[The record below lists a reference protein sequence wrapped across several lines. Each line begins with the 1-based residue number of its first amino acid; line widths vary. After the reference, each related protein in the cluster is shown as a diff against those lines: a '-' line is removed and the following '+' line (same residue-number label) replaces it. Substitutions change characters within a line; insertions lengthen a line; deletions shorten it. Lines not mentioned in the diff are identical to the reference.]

1 MISLKHLFA
10 LAIAASM
17 IPGAFPVS
25 RARAD
30 VPAPGVESAIIVD
43 IIAPIRSLPAADG
56 LLHLVYELLLV
67 NPSAVAVTIESME
80 VIDGEDGALMEELS
94 GPDLGAALRHGLFG
108 DQGTTLLPSRSAL
121 VFVDAAV
128 PPPGPRS
135 LKHRISTSQSLVA
148 AEAIELGGLLVEPP
162 QEVSPAVT
170 FVTAAVAV
178 DLSPVAAL
186 APPLRGENWLIFRG
200 CCDLATSHRGTATAY
215 DGRLFVAERF
225 AIDFAQADG
234 EGRLIAGLGN
244 ELSSYASYGE
254 PVYAVADGTVVS
266 AHDGAPDQVP
276 GALPTGMSAETAGG
290 NAVIIDI
297 GEGRFAFYAHLK
309 PGSVS
314 VAVGDRVT
322 SGQQIGQLGNS
333 GRSFAP
339 HLHFHVM
346 DAASPLAADGLPYVF
361 TDFSGQGVLGAD
373 GLVRALQGQNA
384 PLDRSNLVGAER
396 RVHPLNG
403 QVVGFE

>member
-1 MISLKHLFA
+1 
-10 LAIAASM
+10 
-17 IPGAFPVS
+17 
-25 RARAD
+25 
-30 VPAPGVESAIIVD
+30 
-43 IIAPIRSLPAADG
+43 
-56 LLHLVYELLLV
+56 
-67 NPSAVAVTIESME
+67 ME
-80 VIDGEDGALMEELS
+80 VLDGEDGAVMEELS

-148 AEAIELGGLLVEPP
+148 AEATELGGLPVEPP
-162 QEVSPAVT
+162 REVPPEVT
-170 FVTAAVAV
+170 FVAAAVAV
-178 DLSPVAAL
+178 DLSPAAAL
-186 APPLRGENWLIFRG
+186 ASPLRGKNWLIFRG

-215 DGRLFVAERF
+215 DGRLFIAERF
-225 AIDFAQADG
+225 AIDFAQADDD
-234 EGRLIAGLGN
+234 GRLIAGPGN

-266 AHDGAPDQVP
+266 AHDGEPDQVP

-290 NAVIIDI
+290 NAVVLDI

-322 SGQQIGQLGNS
+322 SGDQIGQTRQLRQILCPAPPFSRHGRRIPAGS
-333 GRSFAP
+333 RWLALCVHEVLRAGCARRRWPREGAARAERTARSKQPRRRSTGRSSVERPSCRLRVRCLSA
-339 HLHFHVM
+339 VAKM
-346 DAASPLAADGLPYVF
+346 DRPDQVAARYCSPFKPSRLAGSYTRTLSHPRRAGPGCAPLASQSRRPSCVVR
-361 TDFSGQGVLGAD
+361 T
-373 GLVRALQGQNA
+373 LVTGRA
-384 PLDRSNLVGAER
+384 
-396 RVHPLNG
+396 
-403 QVVGFE
+403 